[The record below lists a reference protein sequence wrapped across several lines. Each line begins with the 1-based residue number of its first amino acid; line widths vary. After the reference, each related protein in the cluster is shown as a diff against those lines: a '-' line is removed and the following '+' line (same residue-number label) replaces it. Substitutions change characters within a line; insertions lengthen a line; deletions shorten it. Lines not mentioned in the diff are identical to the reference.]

1 MKRIREVLVVEGRYD
16 KIRLESVVDT
26 MIIPLDGFQVFR
38 SREQLGLLRE
48 LAAARGLL
56 VLTDSDSAGF
66 VLRDYLSGAIP
77 PEQIKHA
84 YIPEIRGKEK
94 RKAAPGRE
102 GLLGVEGMETDV
114 LLDALRRAGATFE
127 DEAVDKPIPW
137 MTRQKLYEDG
147 LAGRESSAALR
158 RSLLRLWGYPEKIST
173 TRLVDLINAAKTP
186 QNYQQALER
195 IRQEQKSA
203 EIPGKTG

>member
-26 MIIPLDGFQVFR
+26 MIIPLDGFRVFR
-38 SREQLGLLRE
+38 SPQQIKLLRE

-66 VLRDYLSGAIP
+66 VLRDFLSGAIP
-77 PEQIKHA
+77 PEQIRHA

-94 RKAAPGRE
+94 RKTIPGRE

-114 LLDALRRAGATFE
+114 LLDALHRAGATFL
-127 DEAVDKPIPW
+127 DEPAHSQTPW

-147 LAGRESSAALR
+147 LAGRENSASLR
-158 RSLLRLWGYPEKIST
+158 RRLLRLWGYPEKIST
-173 TRLVDLINAAKTP
+173 ARLVDLINTAKTP
-186 QNYQQALER
+186 QDYQQA
-195 IRQEQKSA
+195 IQQIQQE
-203 EIPGKTG
+203 